1 MALDTNLRGTTGTQA
16 EVTTSNRLKV
26 DLETDSSNVAQIGCA
41 RVFGENDTGS
51 FTGSAQIMS
60 PETDLDFR
68 QRQACDTIYDQEQFC
83 YTAQNTGKHQYRNTT
98 ITNAWTVNGLQTNSG
113 SATTTT
119 TGTLVNTYAYFPI
132 LGTTTTAVDM
142 EIAFS
147 AQPTANT
154 VIDFGLF
161 LPNTANPYNPT
172 DGCYFRLQ
180 SGGLLGVINYNGTET
195 QTSLFSGYTYTNNAK
210 QQFILYITQ
219 RYVEFWYNDGTDPT
233 ATYLLGVLA
242 TPTGNGSPCM
252 AAALPFAIR
261 HAIVGGA
268 AGGVIQATLSNYNIR
283 IGGPMIA
290 NEAGDIG
297 NRCYGSHQGLSGGT
311 MGSLAN
317 YANSANPTAAVPTN
331 TTAALGTGLGGQFW
345 ETDTLAVT
353 TDGIISSF
361 QVPAGTVN
369 VAGRRLV
376 INGVTIDSYIQT
388 ALTGGGYVAQFVLAF
403 GHTAVSLATAE
414 AATTKA
420 PRRVPLGVHGVAAGA
435 TASTVITRVQQDF
448 QKGIYVN
455 PGEFVAIVKKKVG
468 TAPSAGVVAHLIRFD
483 YGWE

>member
-142 EIAFS
+142 EISFS

-161 LPNTANPYNPT
+161 LPNTSNPYNPT

-180 SGGLLGVINYNGTET
+180 SGGLQGVINYNGTET
-195 QTSLFSGYTYTNNAK
+195 QTSVFSGYTYTNNAK

-268 AGGVIQATLSNYNIR
+268 AGGVIQAALSNYNIR
-283 IGGPMIA
+283 IGGPIIA

-297 NRCYGSHQGLSGGT
+297 NRCYGSHQGLSGWT
-311 MGSLAN
+311 LGSLAN

-455 PGEFVAIVKKKVG
+455 PGEFVAVVKKKVG
-468 TAPSAGVVAHLIRFD
+468 TAPSAGVVAHMITFD